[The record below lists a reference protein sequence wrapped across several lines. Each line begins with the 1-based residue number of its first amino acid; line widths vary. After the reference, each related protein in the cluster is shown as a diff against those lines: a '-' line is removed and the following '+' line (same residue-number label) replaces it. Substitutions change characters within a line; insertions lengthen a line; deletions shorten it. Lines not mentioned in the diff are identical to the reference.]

1 MALMVVGLL
10 LLWGFS
16 LTWGRD
22 MLHDADIACTSTEFL
37 DGNGGAAYISLFPPG
52 FVCRGRLAG
61 PMRVNLWG
69 HWPSAIRVAEDYPRP
84 SCENMDGPSVD
95 WQADIMRQPP
105 PRYPS
110 SQEAARSQLGDFL
123 LADDTIVDLGFDGL
137 DSHVFG
143 LERDGRLLATTRVTR
158 LSDSEWIAYYLL
170 QCHEL
175 VPPAV

>member
-1 MALMVVGLL
+1 
-10 LLWGFS
+10 
-16 LTWGRD
+16 
-22 MLHDADIACTSTEFL
+22 
-37 DGNGGAAYISLFPPG
+37 
-52 FVCRGRLAG
+52 
-61 PMRVNLWG
+61 
-69 HWPSAIRVAEDYPRP
+69 
-84 SCENMDGPSVD
+84 
-95 WQADIMRQPP
+95 
-105 PRYPS
+105 
-110 SQEAARSQLGDFL
+110 LGDFL